1 MLSVA
6 NLLHNMKTIPQRE
19 LRNRIS
25 RVLRQV
31 EAGEPMRITVDGRPV
46 ADLVPVGGGRR
57 TFVARDQVLA
67 ILGRAPLDRTFKRDL
82 DRAAGATIEEI

>member
-1 MLSVA
+1 
-6 NLLHNMKTIPQRE
+6 MKTIPQRE

-46 ADLVPVGGGRR
+46 ADLVPVGGARR
-57 TFVARDQVLA
+57 AFVARDQVLT
-67 ILGRAPLDRTFKRDL
+67 ILRRASLDRKFKRDL
-82 DRAAGATIEEI
+82 DRAVGATLEEI